1 MKVLDL
7 ACSSAHVF
15 EGWFASEADF
25 LVQRERG
32 LIECPLCGCTQIVK
46 QLSAPRLNLG
56 HGRKPFEPDATDQAP
71 ASGTGVAP
79 TTTRAPQAGEIATAQ
94 PKQQQA
100 ALLRVLREVL
110 TQTEDVGTQ
119 FAEQARQ
126 MHEGE
131 LKPRAIRGQTTPAQA
146 AKLLQDRVPIVP
158 IPDWAL
164 HKPTLQ

>member
-25 LVQRERG
+25 LSQRERG

-56 HGRKPFEPDATDQAP
+56 HGRKPIEPDAAAQSL
-71 ASGTGVAP
+71 ASG
-79 TTTRAPQAGEIATAQ
+79 AGAASPNLGTQVGELAAEQ

-110 TQTEDVGTQ
+110 TQTEDVGAQ

-146 AKLLQDRVPIVP
+146 AKLLQDGVPIVP

-164 HKPTLQ
+164 RKPTLQ